1 MKSSTR
7 DQAKGKVHKV
17 TGTLKE
23 IAGKVSMNPDLEAE
37 GKDEKWAGKI
47 QEKMGEIEKV
57 LGK

>member
-37 GKDEKWAGKI
+37 GKEESITGEV
-47 QEKMGEIEKV
+47 QEKIGEIKKV
-57 LGK
+57 VGK